1 MAKEITLEGVAAGLS
16 ALAEK
21 VSALEGLVAAAT
33 KEAQLAKAGKVA
45 LADAK
50 QAALGAA
57 AEATK
62 ATQVAMAAKT
72 AFEAVSKSVEDIRQQ
87 YMNNNNNSINS
98 TRLELLEL
106 DVEELKKASK
116 SESFLT
122 RLRRW
127 LVSWLDPGK

>member
-87 YMNNNNNSINS
+87 LSNNTKSIES
-98 TRLELLEL
+98 TRLDLLEL